1 MALPK
6 TNKCSVLKGGKKAM
20 NCKYGQTRDKILAFI
35 NERLRENLPSPTYQE
50 ICDHVGLKSKSSVY
64 DYIKELEESGIISN
78 YCRRGV
84 KVNRKVQVP
93 IVGSI
98 ACGIPSYA
106 EQNVEDFDEIIK
118 AELKGDDYFMLRASG
133 ESMTGVGIHDGDL
146 VIIKRQNYARDGQI
160 VVALVGDEA
169 TLKRIKI
176 DKKNKKVIL
185 HPENPDFSDMVFDNV
200 DIQGVAVKVLSD
212 LE

>member
-1 MALPK
+1 
-6 TNKCSVLKGGKKAM
+6 M
-20 NCKYGQTRDKILAFI
+20 NCKYGETRDKILAFI
-35 NERLRENLPSPTYQE
+35 KERIKKNLPSPTYQE

-64 DYIKELEESGIISN
+64 DYIKELEESGVISN
-78 YCRRGV
+78 YLHRGV
-84 KVNRKVQVP
+84 RINKKIQVP
-93 IVGSI
+93 VVGSI

-106 EQNVEDFDEIIK
+106 EQNIEDFDEIIK

-146 VIIKRQNYARDGQI
+146 VIIKRQNSARDGQI
-160 VVALVGDEA
+160 VVALIDDEA

-185 HPENPDFSDMVFDNV
+185 HPENPAFSDMEFDNV
-200 DIQGVAVKVLSD
+200 NIQGIAVKVLSN
-212 LE
+212 LV

>member
-1 MALPK
+1 
-6 TNKCSVLKGGKKAM
+6 M

-50 ICDHVGLKSKSSVY
+50 ICAHVGLKSKSSVY
-64 DYIKELEESGIISN
+64 DYIKELEESGVISN

-93 IVGSI
+93 VVGSI